1 MSLFFLI
8 FFKISFAA
16 EMKLTADDIPKL
28 VQEKNRNVSGA
39 SLMKD
44 AAQSKTGHLFRS
56 YLPSVKAFGGRE
68 SFQTGVYTEQT
79 QPYGGIEAN
88 INLFRGGRDSLE
100 EQIRLSQSRSATANA
115 QGVFNSELKSA
126 RKLYWEIVS
135 SRELLKILS
144 GALGQNEKTLAL
156 ANRRIHRGLGTE
168 TDRLDFQIH
177 KGQLDEEIESIT
189 HELVL
194 LQMSLAAI
202 LGVDEGTSF
211 KTPELVEHVH
221 DEVLL
226 AKKISSESNPEFIF
240 FKSNEESLRNQYKQS
255 SRWWLPSVDLY
266 GGYQLFTTRDRD
278 YLTEKDRIDKYVGAR
293 LIIEFDFMKVSDSFA
308 LALEAQGA
316 QKQAEQKSISLETEI
331 KVTQE
336 ELKHEH
342 ELIHFSEERA
352 EQGKRYLNRTMDEYN
367 RGVKNSIDAL
377 GALQKYLSFQ
387 RESVER
393 RKNYQIKKAEVLFLT
408 NS

>member
-1 MSLFFLI
+1 
-8 FFKISFAA
+8 
-16 EMKLTADDIPKL
+16 MKLTADDIPKHI
-28 VQEKNRNVSGA
+28 QEKNKNVSGA
-39 SLMKD
+39 ALMKD
-44 AAQSKTGHLFRS
+44 AAQNKTGHLFRS

-68 SFQTGVYTEQT
+68 SFQTGIYTDQT
-79 QPYGGIEAN
+79 QPFGGIEAN

-100 EQIRLSQSRSATANA
+100 EKIRLSRSKSADANA
-115 QGVFNSELKSA
+115 QSVFNHELKAA

-135 SRELLKILS
+135 NRELLKILN

-156 ANRRIHRGLGTE
+156 ANRRITRGLGTE

-189 HELVL
+189 HELLL

-202 LGVDEGTSF
+202 IGMDEDTLF
-211 KTPELVEHVH
+211 KTSESIEHVH
-221 DEVLL
+221 DEALL
-226 AKKISSESNPEFIF
+226 VKKINSESNPELIF
-240 FKSNEESLRNQYKQS
+240 FKSNEESLMNQYKQS

-266 GGYQLFTTRDRD
+266 GGYQLFTARDRD
-278 YLTEKDRIDKYVGAR
+278 YLTEKDRIDKYFGAR
-293 LIIEFDFMKVSDSFA
+293 LIVEFDFMKVSDSSA
-308 LALEAQGA
+308 LALEAKGA
-316 QKQAEQKSISLETEI
+316 QKQAEQKVKSLEAEI

-342 ELIHFSEERA
+342 ELIHFSEERT
-352 EQGKRYLNRTMDEYN
+352 EQGKKYLNRTMDEYN

-377 GALQKYLSFQ
+377 GALQKYLNFQ

-393 RKNYQIKKAEVLFLT
+393 RKTYQIKKAAVLFLT